1 VLSLASTTTNPA
13 FARTRCDAVP
23 EQRRGPVGVADSAQT
38 GGKPASRAKCSRRMQ
53 SRAFA
58 PLGRGGPGR
67 LVSWWGGADRSRRN
81 PDWSMRK
88 RLATVIVLCG
98 VAAGVA
104 AFAWPNQ
111 RGSRVA
117 RYEYVAEVGQLSVY
131 SIANGSVVGR
141 FGLPGVAE
149 IRGIDASAATGMLYV
164 SYGGFPTGITQAGEH
179 GDHRRASCSAS
190 RCWRRDPRRQQ
201 PNRRLRRGGP
211 LGSSVRVGDDQIWA
225 LVGLCHGELCV
236 SRHTGRVAP
245 E

>member
-1 VLSLASTTTNPA
+1 
-13 FARTRCDAVP
+13 
-23 EQRRGPVGVADSAQT
+23 
-38 GGKPASRAKCSRRMQ
+38 
-53 SRAFA
+53 
-58 PLGRGGPGR
+58 
-67 LVSWWGGADRSRRN
+67 
-81 PDWSMRK
+81 MRK

-131 SIANGSVVGR
+131 SIGNGSVVGR

-149 IRGIDASAATGMLYV
+149 IRGVDVSAATGMLYV

-211 LGSSVRVGDDQIWA
+211 LPSSVKSAMTKFGRWSGSATVSCACPDTPGVWPPNN
-225 LVGLCHGELCV
+225 GLSSPNSRGCINRPV
-236 SRHTGRVAP
+236 SAGVQSGASGFRGGRPNIGRVWQRP
-245 E
+245 